1 MTLEAIWQEYRSSL
15 KAFLCS
21 KISNAAD
28 VDDLLQEIL
37 IKTHQNL
44 TKVRAEESIKSWL
57 FQIANH
63 SIIDF
68 YRRNKTFSELNQEE
82 AVSETVWLK
91 AQERD
96 IKQELSICIE
106 PFIQALDERDGELL
120 TAIDIN
126 GESQREYAESLGIS
140 YSTLKSR
147 VQKAR
152 AQLRS
157 LFDNCCQMQLDR
169 QGNLME
175 YQSQKRSTDSNLTSN
190 SNKSPCNKC

>member
-15 KAFLCS
+15 RAFLYS

-28 VDDLLQEIL
+28 VDDLLQDIL

-44 TKVRAEESIKSWL
+44 SKVRAEESIKSWL

-91 AQERD
+91 AQERN
-96 IKQELSICIE
+96 IKQELSVCIE
-106 PFIQALDERDGELL
+106 PFIQALDERDAELL

-126 GESQREYAESLGIS
+126 GESQRQYAESLGIS

-157 LFDNCCQMQLDR
+157 LFDNCCQMELDR

-175 YQSQKRSTDSNLTSN
+175 YQSQKRSADSNLTSN

>member
-1 MTLEAIWQEYRSSL
+1 MNLEKIWAEYRASL
-15 KAFLCS
+15 KAFLHS
-21 KISNAAD
+21 KVSNAAD
-28 VDDLLQEIL
+28 VDDLLQDIL
-37 IKTHQNL
+37 LKTYQNL
-44 TKVRAEESIKSWL
+44 SKVRENESIKSWL

-91 AQERD
+91 AQERN
-96 IKQELSICIE
+96 IKQELSACIE
-106 PFIQALDERDGELL
+106 PFIHALDESDAELL
-120 TAIDIN
+120 ITIDIN
-126 GESQREYAESLGIS
+126 GESQRQYAENLGIS

-157 LFDNCCQMQLDR
+157 LFDNCCKMELDT

-175 YQSQKRSTDSNLTSN
+175 YQPQKRFADSNSTKN
-190 SNKSPCNKC
+190 SNNSPCNKC